1 MKIEILNKTD
11 MKVRFLVSGI
21 KPSFAGA
28 LRRIMMTEVPTMAIE
43 WVDFKKNDSVM
54 PDEVLANR
62 LGQVPLT
69 FDSKAYILPN
79 DCKCKNE
86 GCSRCQVK
94 LSIKK
99 KGPGIVYSD
108 DIKSADKSVKPVV
121 DKIPIVELFDDQEL
135 VLTAIAQL
143 GTGREHTKW
152 KSAVVGYKNAPVI
165 KINKIEKGDIEK
177 FVQICPRRV
186 FKESGDKLVATD
198 PLKCNLCMHCVE
210 ASNKKEVEVSPSEN
224 EFVFN
229 VESVS
234 GIKAED
240 IVSESAEILSS
251 KMKDFQKSLKKL
263 K

>member
-1 MKIEILNKTD
+1 MKIEILNKSD
-11 MKVRFLVSGI
+11 MKMRFMVSGI

-43 WVDFKKNDSVM
+43 WIDLKKNDSVM

-69 FDSKAYILPN
+69 FDKKAYNLPSM
-79 DCKCKNE
+79 CKCNGE

-108 DIKSADKSVKPVV
+108 DIKSTDKSIKPII
-121 DKIPIVELFDDQEL
+121 DKVPIVSLFDDQEL
-135 VLTAIAQL
+135 VLTATAQL

-152 KSAVVGYKNAPVI
+152 KSAVVGYKNVPVI
-165 KINKIEKGDIEK
+165 KINKVESKDLEK
-177 FVQICPRRV
+177 FVQICPRGV
-186 FKESGDKLVATD
+186 FKISGDKLVVAD
-198 PLKCNLCMHCVE
+198 PLKCNLSMQCVE
-210 ASNKKEVEVSPSEN
+210 ASANNEIEVKPSETD
-224 EFVFN
+224 FVFN

-234 GIKAED
+234 GLKAED
-240 IVSESAEILSS
+240 IVAEAAEILSA